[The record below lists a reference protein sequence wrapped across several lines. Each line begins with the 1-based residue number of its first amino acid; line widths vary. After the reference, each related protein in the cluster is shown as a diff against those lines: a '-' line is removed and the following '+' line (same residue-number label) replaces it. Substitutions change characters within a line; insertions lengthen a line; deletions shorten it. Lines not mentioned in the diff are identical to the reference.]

1 MVKNYQRLRE
11 QINYAIQNSE
21 LDIGAAYFIVKD
33 IFQSLEQLYYAQIN
47 KELSDEVKTESKNTA
62 QDIKKD

>member
-1 MVKNYQRLRE
+1 MLKE

-33 IFQSLEQLYYAQIN
+33 VFQNL
-47 KELSDEVKTESKNTA
+47 
-62 QDIKKD
+62 